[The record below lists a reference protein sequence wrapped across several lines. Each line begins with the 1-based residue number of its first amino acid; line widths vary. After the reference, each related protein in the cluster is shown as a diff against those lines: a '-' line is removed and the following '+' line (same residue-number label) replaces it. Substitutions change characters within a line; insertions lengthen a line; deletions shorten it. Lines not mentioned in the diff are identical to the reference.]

1 MVLCIQLVVN
11 KHVWKEFLEVERKI
25 PGRRHSLKKGMEVS
39 KHMCALGCKQLRMA
53 TTQCIWRWRVW
64 GWQEINWKGRLE
76 WSKRITEYHVIIQDD
91 FLGNKTIKSLLMV
104 CFLEVE
110 SRHGFICA
118 SEIKIV
124 QAAIWR
130 LYEIHSEWEG
140 AMYRVR
146 DTIYPKSCLQL
157 LSFFTHQTAKW
168 LRVWK
173 QPCG

>member
-1 MVLCIQLVVN
+1 MFGRNFWKQKGVFLSEVTAWKKAWRCESTCVLWDASSSEWLPHSVHGDGGCGGG
-11 KHVWKEFLEVERKI
+11 RKSTEKVDW
-25 PGRRHSLKKGMEVS
+25 SL
-39 KHMCALGCKQLRMA
+39 
-53 TTQCIWRWRVW
+53 
-64 GWQEINWKGRLE
+64 
-76 WSKRITEYHVIIQDD
+76 SKRITEHHVIIQDD

-110 SRHGFICA
+110 SRHDFICA

-140 AMYRVR
+140 GMCRAR
-146 DTIYPKSCLQL
+146 DTICPQSCLQL
-157 LSFFTHQTAKW
+157 LSLSTYQTAKW

-173 QPCG
+173 